1 MSSPMELM
9 VVWERVDELD
19 FSRPPPTTAC
29 LMLQRLPDGRY
40 RLVLPPLP
48 VHRRL
53 VGVMWVQPSEFT
65 LLAALYMDAYVASRV
80 APP

>member
-1 MSSPMELM
+1 MSIPIELM
-9 VVWERVDELD
+9 VVWERVDRLD
-19 FSRPPPTTAC
+19 FSRPPPTMAC

-53 VGVMWVQPSEFT
+53 VGVMWVQPHEFT
-65 LLAALYMDAYVASRV
+65 LLAAQYMDDFVASRV